1 LRDHCGSLSYRWF
14 CSAQTPVKDGRSTA
28 LQHLPKAQSGSPLHD
43 QRFAEIDFTFDGAEL
58 PASQPG
64 HLSEGA
70 PQALPPQQRCLSRPC
85 APALCRAAAAPP
97 RRAGRPGAR
106 GEAGPAARREKCFKL
121 PIRNPDF
128 PSEHLA
134 HQVFGL
140 FGGSADAFDRFYQG
154 RVVQAKRAETVG
166 QS

>member
-1 LRDHCGSLSYRWF
+1 MPLGGKSDHLIF
-14 CSAQTPVKDGRSTA
+14 KKTA
-28 LQHLPKAQSGSPLHD
+28 SCK
-43 QRFAEIDFTFDGAEL
+43 
-58 PASQPG
+58 
-64 HLSEGA
+64 
-70 PQALPPQQRCLSRPC
+70 
-85 APALCRAAAAPP
+85 
-97 RRAGRPGAR
+97 
-106 GEAGPAARREKCFKL
+106 GEAGPAARREKCCKL

-154 RVVQAKRAETVG
+154 RAVQAKRAETVG

>member
-1 LRDHCGSLSYRWF
+1 M
-14 CSAQTPVKDGRSTA
+14 
-28 LQHLPKAQSGSPLHD
+28 
-43 QRFAEIDFTFDGAEL
+43 
-58 PASQPG
+58 
-64 HLSEGA
+64 
-70 PQALPPQQRCLSRPC
+70 
-85 APALCRAAAAPP
+85 APP
-97 RRAGRPGAR
+97 RQDVVELRPQPAPPTALPYPSRRRLSSPSDSGA
-106 GEAGPAARREKCFKL
+106 APREKCCKL

-154 RVVQAKRAETVG
+154 RAVQAKRAETVG

>member
-1 LRDHCGSLSYRWF
+1 MIIVARYHTGGSVPLRHPSRM
-14 CSAQTPVKDGRSTA
+14 A
-28 LQHLPKAQSGSPLHD
+28 D
-43 QRFAEIDFTFDGAEL
+43 Q
-58 PASQPG
+58 Q
-64 HLSEGA
+64 
-70 PQALPPQQRCLSRPC
+70 
-85 APALCRAAAAPP
+85 LCNT
-97 RRAGRPGAR
+97 
-106 GEAGPAARREKCFKL
+106 FKL

-154 RVVQAKRAETVG
+154 RAVQAKRAETVG

>member
-1 LRDHCGSLSYRWF
+1 MAPPRQDVVELRPQP
-14 CSAQTPVKDGRSTA
+14 APPTA
-28 LQHLPKAQSGSPLHD
+28 LPYPSRRRLSSPSDSG
-43 QRFAEIDFTFDGAEL
+43 A
-58 PASQPG
+58 
-64 HLSEGA
+64 A
-70 PQALPPQQRCLSRPC
+70 PRSAWLW
-85 APALCRAAAAPP
+85 AAPP

-140 FGGSADAFDRFYQG
+140 FGGSADASDRFYQG
-154 RVVQAKRAETVG
+154 RAVQAKRAETVG

>member
-1 LRDHCGSLSYRWF
+1 MIAWWRMVFYLRSNQQRLTAAQARYRPPVCSTGSRAPWE
-14 CSAQTPVKDGRSTA
+14 AGRSDSRRPSISA
-28 LQHLPKAQSGSPLHD
+28 GLQ
-43 QRFAEIDFTFDGAEL
+43 
-58 PASQPG
+58 
-64 HLSEGA
+64 
-70 PQALPPQQRCLSRPC
+70 
-85 APALCRAAAAPP
+85 P
-97 RRAGRPGAR
+97 RRRGVRGGPAPR

-134 HQVFGL
+134 NQVFGL

-154 RVVQAKRAETVG
+154 RAVQAKRAETVG

>member
-1 LRDHCGSLSYRWF
+1 METRY
-14 CSAQTPVKDGRSTA
+14 
-28 LQHLPKAQSGSPLHD
+28 
-43 QRFAEIDFTFDGAEL
+43 DGAATTRCCRIEA
-58 PASQPG
+58 PASTPNG
-64 HLSEGA
+64 PTL
-70 PQALPPQQRCLSRPC
+70 PQ
-85 APALCRAAAAPP
+85 
-97 RRAGRPGAR
+97 
-106 GEAGPAARREKCFKL
+106 PAARREKCCKL

-154 RVVQAKRAETVG
+154 RTVQAKGAETVG